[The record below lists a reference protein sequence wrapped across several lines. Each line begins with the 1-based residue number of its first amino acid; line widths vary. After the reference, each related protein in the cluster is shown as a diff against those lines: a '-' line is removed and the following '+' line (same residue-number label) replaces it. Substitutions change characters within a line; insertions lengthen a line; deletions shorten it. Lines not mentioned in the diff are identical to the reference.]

1 MGRFDL
7 RDAECSSRKKST
19 VPCESRKGTRGFRA
33 GLEARRR
40 IPGQAGPPAARA
52 SPQAT
57 DWPPDGVA
65 LLGEQ
70 GKDRP
75 RVGPQLVT
83 GLRVLDFD
91 QLHTFLEIVRLNSF
105 SKAAKT
111 CYRTQPAI
119 SAQIRQMEQELG
131 MRLFDRFGS
140 KITLTTAGRLFAKYA
155 RRILDLRREG
165 FDKVREL
172 EHVAKG
178 EMSMAANEATCI
190 HVLPGVFARYREQF
204 PGVRIQVVRAYGTAI
219 FESVVDNSVDFGI
232 TQLPL
237 HDKRLAVVQIY
248 SDEVM
253 LLTSREHRFAGRKS
267 VGAKEIVKEDLLL
280 PKTGRTRRR
289 IDEYL
294 DPYEDQIR
302 VSMELESSEMQKR
315 FTEANLGIT
324 FLAATS
330 AREEIRDGRL
340 KAIRLLPLPMIR
352 TIGLIY
358 RKDKALSL
366 ASLGL
371 IRLVGEFA
379 EQTGLGLP
387 SVRKAS

>member
-1 MGRFDL
+1 M
-7 RDAECSSRKKST
+7 
-19 VPCESRKGTRGFRA
+19 
-33 GLEARRR
+33 
-40 IPGQAGPPAARA
+40 
-52 SPQAT
+52 
-57 DWPPDGVA
+57 
-65 LLGEQ
+65 
-70 GKDRP
+70 
-75 RVGPQLVT
+75 
-83 GLRVLDFD
+83 DFD

-131 MRLFDRFGS
+131 TRLFDRFGS
-140 KITLTTAGRLFAKYA
+140 KITLTTAGGIFAKYC
-155 RRILDLRREG
+155 RKILDMRREA

-178 EMSMAANEATCI
+178 EMSIAANEATCI
-190 HVLPGVFARYREQF
+190 HVLPTVFARYNRSF
-204 PGVRIQVVRAYGTAI
+204 PGVRLQVVRAYGASI
-219 FESVVDNSVDFGI
+219 FESVVDNTFDFGV

-237 HDKRLAVVQIY
+237 QDKRLAVVQIY
-248 SDEVM
+248 TDEVV
-253 LLTSREHRFAGRKS
+253 LLTSAKHRFAGRTTI
-267 VGAKEIVKEDLLL
+267 GAEDIVSENLLL
-280 PKTGRTRRR
+280 PKAGRTRRR

-294 DPYEDQIR
+294 DPYEDDVK

-324 FLAATS
+324 FMAITS
-330 AREEIRDGRL
+330 AREELRAGRL

-366 ASLGL
+366 AALGL
-371 IRLVGEFA
+371 IRLVSEFA
-379 EQTGLGLP
+379 AQTGLGLP
-387 SVRKAS
+387 PVRKAS